1 MLRSLAFGF
10 AWGLAGYLIGAFGG
24 GWLVTK
30 LSSNMHD
37 RSTEAAMTGAFVY
50 GPVLA
55 LIAFIA
61 GYVRSRP
68 G

>member
-61 GYVRSRP
+61 GFLRSR
-68 G
+68 